1 MTSGV
6 LGYGLPA
13 AVGIA
18 LAQRDQRSN
27 RKVICIVGDGAAQYV
42 IQGLW
47 TAAQLKLPILF
58 VLMRNVEYAILKSFA
73 NEQKTPGVPGLDLPG
88 IDSVKL
94 AEGYGCS
101 GDRVADPAALTSAL
115 EKGLSMDSPYLL
127 EIGIDPNVPPL
138 I

>member
-6 LGYGLPA
+6 LGYALPA

-18 LAQRDQRSN
+18 LSERDEGTD
-27 RKVICIVGDGAAQYV
+27 RKVICVVGDGAAQYA

-47 TAAQLKLPILF
+47 TAAQLNLPILF
-58 VLMRNVEYAILKSFA
+58 ILVRNVEYAILKSFA
-73 NEQKTPGVPGLDLPG
+73 EEQGTPRVPGLDLPG
-88 IDSVKL
+88 LDSVKL

-101 GDRVADPAALTSAL
+101 AGRVSKPDSLLDALRDALAKTS
-115 EKGLSMDSPYLL
+115 PHLL
-127 EIGIDPNVPPL
+127 EVVIDPKVPPL